1 MKMKFDDYVDYLAHM
16 LDEAMIEEDKEEN
29 KEKNSSEEEKKESKS
44 KKPKETLYKALKTM
58 RPGQVMDFVAK
69 QLGVDVPKFLMNN
82 AGHIAGLAAKNG
94 WAKANGI
101 KDAFKELGSKNKEDN
116 SGIDWENV
124 DVDEDTFQF
133 KCLFDGDSGNKFKEF
148 MKQYES
154 EMKDLK
160 VEIEEADKK
169 LHDDV
174 KKAGVDIDDDELD
187 ANGIAVASVI
197 DNKENKKLKGRELT
211 QKVTNAIEKDK
222 NVEKLIKKTK
232 NSKKALK
239 KVKIDAKYD
248 KMSDDELEK
257 KMKELEEEIKKRKGK
272 KEDKKKSLK
281 KKDDDKKKSKKSSKK
296 DNKKVEESKVN
307 ESMLNENKPSTKD
320 AFAMLAKFIEKHP
333 DDELLQ
339 RCFRN
344 KSFPSGVM
352 KSLLKQNNFKM
363 SNMQLNAFIH
373 KLESM
378 TRRNMGGF
386 TKENFDD
393 FLDNMKINSS
403 DASNFVAKAI
413 DWKDPDYAGVSQ
425 AADVDD
431 FVTSDGSS
439 DVKDMTK
446 DIVKNIDSEEAAQD
460 AVKKL
465 VKAGKSAEEAQEEV
479 MSKIKGSDW
488 YKDLDGDAKDEL
500 TDKLGLEADGVST
513 GLEADV
519 DAAGIPDGPSDNF
532 GKVPTGFAVM
542 PDGSKVPSFSYSTMS
557 KQISDLDDIFDDGKV
572 TPEELAK
579 LNGMATK
586 LDSYVEWAA
595 ENKDSNDPNVQMKIA
610 TIKRLTSKYNDLVDN
625 NASNLD
631 SSTDY
636 FNGEQ
641 GAARLSLPKDANG
654 KAIADTAKSD
664 TMAQAKEGWK
674 EKLGIGKA
682 FTALGWARLAA
693 KTTGIILN
701 HGKDLIN
708 VIDAQAM
715 KNREDKSV
723 IAEIR
728 CIMTNGEESD
738 SKFSDS
744 KFSVRF
750 SIDDF
755 KWHATNLDDRK
766 MKLPEDVVV
775 KKILNSDLG
784 KKFKAACLK
793 KWKNIIQPE
802 DKTKN
807 VIPYILKNY
816 EKLGLKVS
824 GDAKKM
830 LDTVNKVLTNF
841 GKIEK
846 QFS

>member
-1 MKMKFDDYVDYLAHM
+1 MQKNFNDYVEYLAHM
-16 LDEAMIEEDKEEN
+16 LDEAMVKEDKEQDS
-29 KEKNSSEEEKKESKS
+29 KGSSESEKKESN
-44 KKPKETLYKALKTM
+44 KKKNPKEALYKALKTM

-174 KKAGVDIDDDELD
+174 KKAGVDIDDEKLD

-197 DNKENKKLKGRELT
+197 DDKENKKLKGKELT
-211 QKVTNAIEKDK
+211 KKVDDAIEKDK

-232 NSKKALK
+232 DSKKALE

-257 KMKELEEEIKKRKGK
+257 KMKELEEEMKKRKSKNNEKNNSK
-272 KEDKKKSLK
+272 KKIKESEVNESVLVEETIPGMEDVEVDGNKIRGFGQHLIDRAIKATGSDKKDIYKLFARSGSVASRNAA
-281 KKDDDKKKSKKSSKK
+281 KSKVATYISQFIVASKK
-296 DNKKVEESKVN
+296 DPDEAAKFLLKWGRTAEQ
-307 ESMLNENKPSTKD
+307 KD
-320 AFAMLAKFIEKHP
+320 ALAEIACKLNPEAKSAFKAAGISVDGAIGKAVEKAA
-333 DDELLQ
+333 
-339 RCFRN
+339 N
-344 KSFPSGVM
+344 VV
-352 KSLLKQNNFKM
+352 
-363 SNMQLNAFIH
+363 
-373 KLESM
+373 
-378 TRRNMGGF
+378 
-386 TKENFDD
+386 
-393 FLDNMKINSS
+393 DN
-403 DASNFVAKAI
+403 
-413 DWKDPDYAGVSQ
+413 
-425 AADVDD
+425 
-431 FVTSDGSS
+431 TE
-439 DVKDMTK
+439 

-479 MSKIKGSDW
+479 MSKIKGADW

-513 GLEADV
+513 GLEADI

-542 PDGSKVPSFSYSTMS
+542 PDGSKVPSFSYSSMS

-572 TPEELAK
+572 TPEELTK
-579 LNGMATK
+579 LNGMASK

-654 KAIADTAKSD
+654 KAIAATAKSD

-728 CIMTNGEESD
+728 CIMTNGEDSD

-841 GKIEK
+841 EKIEK

>member
-16 LDEAMIEEDKEEN
+16 LDEAMVKEDKEQDS
-29 KEKNSSEEEKKESKS
+29 KGSSESGKKESN
-44 KKPKETLYKALKTM
+44 KKKNPKEALYKALKTM

-160 VEIEEADKK
+160 VEIEEADKQ

-174 KKAGVDIDDDELD
+174 KKAGVKIDDEKLD
-187 ANGIAVASVI
+187 QNGIVVASVI
-197 DNKENKKLKGRELT
+197 DDKENKKLKGKELT
-211 QKVTNAIEKDK
+211 KKVDDAIEKDK

-232 NSKKALK
+232 DSKKALK
-239 KVKIDAKYD
+239 KVKVDSKYD

-257 KMKELEEEIKKRKGK
+257 KMKELEEEMKKRKEKGKQKK
-272 KEDKKKSLK
+272 KE
-281 KKDDDKKKSKKSSKK
+281 
-296 DNKKVEESKVN
+296 KVKESEVN
-307 ESMLNENKPSTKD
+307 ESLLNEKLSKDPTDHLAVSFLNCVKKLSKSNSTARRAATKQWELWVRGYMKD
-320 AFAMLAKFIEKHP
+320 TGI
-333 DDELLQ
+333 
-339 RCFRN
+339 
-344 KSFPSGVM
+344 
-352 KSLLKQNNFKM
+352 KM
-363 SNMQLNAFIH
+363 SYADVRKVISGKMTTGDNALDAMCSMFSDLEDSEPEDVINDLNG
-373 KLESM
+373 L
-378 TRRNMGGF
+378 
-386 TKENFDD
+386 
-393 FLDNMKINSS
+393 LS
-403 DASNFVAKAI
+403 DKDLMNGYGDKFKKAI
-413 DWKDPDYAGVSQ
+413 AYAGKFKGNDIFEISN
-425 AADVDD
+425 AVD
-431 FVTSDGSS
+431 SS
-439 DVKDMTK
+439 K
-446 DIVKNIDSEEAAQD
+446 DILKNIDSEEAAQD

-479 MSKIKGSDW
+479 MSKIKGADW

-500 TDKLGLEADGVST
+500 TDKLGLEADRVST

-641 GAARLSLPKDANG
+641 GAARLSLPKDVNG

-728 CIMTNGEESD
+728 CIMTNGEGSD

-755 KWHATNLDDRK
+755 KWHATNIDDRK
-766 MKLPEDVVV
+766 MKLPEDIVV
-775 KKILNSDLG
+775 KKILNSELG

>member
-16 LDEAMIEEDKEEN
+16 LDEAMVKEDKEQDS
-29 KEKNSSEEEKKESKS
+29 KGSSESEKKESN
-44 KKPKETLYKALKTM
+44 KKKNPKEALYKALKTM

-69 QLGVDVPKFLMNN
+69 QLGLDVPKFLMNN

-174 KKAGVDIDDDELD
+174 KKAGVKIDDEKLD
-187 ANGIAVASVI
+187 QNGIVVASVI
-197 DNKENKKLKGRELT
+197 DDKENKKLKGKELT
-211 QKVTNAIEKDK
+211 KKVDDAIEKDK

-232 NSKKALK
+232 GSKKALK
-239 KVKIDAKYD
+239 KVKVDSKYD

-257 KMKELEEEIKKRKGK
+257 KMKELEEEMKKRKEKGKQKK
-272 KEDKKKSLK
+272 KE
-281 KKDDDKKKSKKSSKK
+281 
-296 DNKKVEESKVN
+296 KVKESEVN
-307 ESMLNENKPSTKD
+307 ESLLNEKLSEDPTDHLAVSFLSCVKKLASKSSNTRKTGKAMWETFAKEYLKEKGIDMSNADMMKVISGKMTSGDD
-320 AFAMLAKFIEKHP
+320 AFDAMSSMFNDLKDGKPQDVINDLNGLLSDKDLMNGYGDKFK
-333 DDELLQ
+333 
-339 RCFRN
+339 
-344 KSFPSGVM
+344 
-352 KSLLKQNNFKM
+352 
-363 SNMQLNAFIH
+363 
-373 KLESM
+373 
-378 TRRNMGGF
+378 
-386 TKENFDD
+386 
-393 FLDNMKINSS
+393 
-403 DASNFVAKAI
+403 KAI
-413 DWKDPDYAGVSQ
+413 AYAGKFKGNDIFEISN
-425 AADVDD
+425 AVD
-431 FVTSDGSS
+431 SS
-439 DVKDMTK
+439 K
-446 DIVKNIDSEEAAQD
+446 DILKNIDSEEAAQD

-479 MSKIKGSDW
+479 MSKIKGADW

-654 KAIADTAKSD
+654 KAIAATAKSD

-728 CIMTNGEESD
+728 CIMTNGEGSD

-766 MKLPEDVVV
+766 MKLPEDIVV
-775 KKILNSDLG
+775 KKILNSELG

-816 EKLGLKVS
+816 EKLGLKAS

>member
-1 MKMKFDDYVDYLAHM
+1 MQKNFNDYVEYLAHM
-16 LDEAMIEEDKEEN
+16 LDEAMVKEDKEQDS
-29 KEKNSSEEEKKESKS
+29 KGSSESEKKESN
-44 KKPKETLYKALKTM
+44 KKKNPKEALYKALKTM

-69 QLGVDVPKFLMNN
+69 QLGLDVPKFLMNN

-174 KKAGVDIDDDELD
+174 KKAGVDIDDEKLD

-197 DNKENKKLKGRELT
+197 DDKENKKLKGKELT
-211 QKVTNAIEKDK
+211 KKVDDAIEKDK

-232 NSKKALK
+232 DSKKALE

-257 KMKELEEEIKKRKGK
+257 KMKELEEEMKKRKSKNNEKNNSK
-272 KEDKKKSLK
+272 KKVKESEVNESVLVEETIPGMEDVEVDGNKIRGFGQHLIDRAIKATGSDKKDIYKLFARSGSVASRNAA
-281 KKDDDKKKSKKSSKK
+281 KSKVATYISQFIVASKK
-296 DNKKVEESKVN
+296 DPDEAAKFLLKWGRTAEQ
-307 ESMLNENKPSTKD
+307 KD
-320 AFAMLAKFIEKHP
+320 ALAEIACKLNPEAKSAFKAAGISVDGAIGKAVEKAA
-333 DDELLQ
+333 
-339 RCFRN
+339 N
-344 KSFPSGVM
+344 VV
-352 KSLLKQNNFKM
+352 
-363 SNMQLNAFIH
+363 
-373 KLESM
+373 
-378 TRRNMGGF
+378 
-386 TKENFDD
+386 
-393 FLDNMKINSS
+393 DN
-403 DASNFVAKAI
+403 
-413 DWKDPDYAGVSQ
+413 
-425 AADVDD
+425 
-431 FVTSDGSS
+431 TE
-439 DVKDMTK
+439 

-479 MSKIKGSDW
+479 MSKIKGADW

-513 GLEADV
+513 GLEADI

-542 PDGSKVPSFSYSTMS
+542 PDGSKVPSFSYSSMS

-572 TPEELAK
+572 TPEELTK
-579 LNGMATK
+579 LNGMASK

-654 KAIADTAKSD
+654 KAIAATAKSD

-728 CIMTNGEESD
+728 CIMTNGEDSD

-841 GKIEK
+841 EKIEK

>member
-16 LDEAMIEEDKEEN
+16 LDEAMVKEDKEQDS
-29 KEKNSSEEEKKESKS
+29 KGSSESEKKESN
-44 KKPKETLYKALKTM
+44 KKKNPKEALYKALKTM

-69 QLGVDVPKFLMNN
+69 QLGLDVPKFLMNN

-160 VEIEEADKK
+160 VEIEEADKQ

-174 KKAGVDIDDDELD
+174 KKAGVKIDDEKLD
-187 ANGIAVASVI
+187 QNGIVVASVI
-197 DNKENKKLKGRELT
+197 DDKENKKLKGKELT
-211 QKVTNAIEKDK
+211 KKVDDAIEKDK

-232 NSKKALK
+232 DSKKALK
-239 KVKIDAKYD
+239 KVKVDSKYD

-257 KMKELEEEIKKRKGK
+257 KMKELEEEMKKRKEKGKQKK
-272 KEDKKKSLK
+272 KE
-281 KKDDDKKKSKKSSKK
+281 
-296 DNKKVEESKVN
+296 KVKESEVN
-307 ESMLNENKPSTKD
+307 ESLLNEKLSKDPTDHLAVSFLNCVKKLSKSNSTARRAATKQWELWVRGYMKD
-320 AFAMLAKFIEKHP
+320 TGI
-333 DDELLQ
+333 
-339 RCFRN
+339 
-344 KSFPSGVM
+344 
-352 KSLLKQNNFKM
+352 KM
-363 SNMQLNAFIH
+363 SYADVRKVISGKMTTGDNALDAMCSMFSDLEDSEPEDVINDLNG
-373 KLESM
+373 L
-378 TRRNMGGF
+378 
-386 TKENFDD
+386 
-393 FLDNMKINSS
+393 LS
-403 DASNFVAKAI
+403 DKDLMNGYGDKFKKAI
-413 DWKDPDYAGVSQ
+413 AYAGKFKGNDIFEISN
-425 AADVDD
+425 AVD
-431 FVTSDGSS
+431 SS
-439 DVKDMTK
+439 K
-446 DIVKNIDSEEAAQD
+446 DILKNIDSEEAAQD

-465 VKAGKSAEEAQEEV
+465 VKAGKSTEEAQEEV
-479 MSKIKGSDW
+479 MSKIKGADW

-500 TDKLGLEADGVST
+500 TDKLGLEADRVST
-513 GLEADV
+513 GLEADA

-641 GAARLSLPKDANG
+641 GAARLSLPKDVNG

-728 CIMTNGEESD
+728 CIMTNGEGSD

-766 MKLPEDVVV
+766 MKLPEDIVV
-775 KKILNSDLG
+775 KKILNSELG